1 MPYHQFDDLISQVRS
16 RSFENSKY
24 STQVVAKNI
33 QELAEI
39 NQLTN
44 PKATQWVVRYVAAF
58 KVNISKYLHA
68 AGNKIAQAIE
78 ASIGI
83 ACNKLVEFINE
94 DIKFSLPDH
103 EVFSR
108 ALKAVFDTSLK
119 QFNHIRTNTIV
130 TFLKIE
136 RGFNILLPSV
146 KN

>member
-16 RSFENSKY
+16 SSFENSKY

-44 PKATQWVVRYVAAF
+44 TKATQWVVQYVAAF

-108 ALKAVFDTSLK
+108 ELKAVFDTSLK